1 MFLFR
6 LRERIKH
13 QHVEDCLN
21 QLINM
26 ESGFSIEDLRL
37 WQMDHLKALIQD
49 VCNKVPYYQQLD
61 ILSKIHFEENHNPY
75 DSLSVF
81 PVVDKKV
88 ISRHFNEWFSDDID
102 NTKIALVRTS
112 GSTGIPFRL
121 YLSPEASWYKAASKY
136 RLYNRFGIMP
146 DDRQMC
152 LSCDKKDEK
161 KSLTL
166 KIKLYFNDRFIN
178 KRIFSN
184 VTYLT
189 DNDILNQITKIKK
202 SHVKSVWGYPSAIY
216 EICRWAL
223 ANNVCINDGGI
234 KAVIF
239 SGEGHTTKMK
249 EVVSTAMGGIPVI
262 DEYNSSESFLA
273 GSCKDGNLHLNEDT
287 TLFEVLTEDGKICE
301 YGRGELLITSLFN
314 KDFPFIRYKIGDIVE
329 ISREKCSC
337 GSIYK
342 VLKSVDGRSS
352 AVIYNGKSV
361 IPHTSISHYIHY
373 SEFEKDICRIQI
385 EQNNYESV
393 IVRVEPN
400 GKGLNREKFEN
411 MWISI
416 FNKLH
421 VCFEY
426 VDSIPREKSGKFR
439 DVIQN
444 IK

>member
-1 MFLFR
+1 
-6 LRERIKH
+6 
-13 QHVEDCLN
+13 
-21 QLINM
+21 
-26 ESGFSIEDLRL
+26 
-37 WQMDHLKALIQD
+37 
-49 VCNKVPYYQQLD
+49 
-61 ILSKIHFEENHNPY
+61 
-75 DSLSVF
+75 
-81 PVVDKKV
+81 
-88 ISRHFNEWFSDDID
+88 
-102 NTKIALVRTS
+102 
-112 GSTGIPFRL
+112 
-121 YLSPEASWYKAASKY
+121 
-136 RLYNRFGIMP
+136 MP
-146 DDRQMC
+146 DDKQIC

-161 KSLTL
+161 RSLIL
-166 KIKLYFNDRFIN
+166 RIKLYFNTRFVD
-178 KRIFSN
+178 KRFFSN

-189 DNDILNQITKIKK
+189 NEDILNQISKIKK
-202 SHVKSVWGYPSAIY
+202 THVKSVWGYPSAIY

-223 ANNVCINDGGI
+223 ANNVCINEGGI

-239 SGEGHTTKMK
+239 SGEGHTPKMK
-249 EVVSTAMGGIPVI
+249 EVVSAAMGGIPVI

-287 TLFEVLTEDGKICE
+287 TLFEVLTEDGEICE

-373 SEFEKDICRIQI
+373 SEFEKEICRIQI
-385 EQNNYESV
+385 EQNDYESV

-416 FNKLH
+416 FNELH

-426 VDSIPREKSGKFR
+426 VDNIPREKSGKFR